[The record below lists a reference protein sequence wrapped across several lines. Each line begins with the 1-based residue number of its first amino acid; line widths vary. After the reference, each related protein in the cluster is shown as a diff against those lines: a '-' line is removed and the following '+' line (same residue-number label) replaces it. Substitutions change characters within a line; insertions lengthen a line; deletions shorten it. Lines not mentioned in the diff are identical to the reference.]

1 MFKWIHWG
9 FHTCLKCILISF
21 TLDSSSP
28 TAHCLFISLPFSHPR
43 SIICASHIH
52 KAVRPSTGTWLTNR
66 GTSLKKTD
74 SLHLQLLN
82 HWKEGLLGNGSVSIV
97 LFAQAWGLEFEPQH
111 QLSIV
116 NSSSWHTLI
125 QLECSLEGFM
135 QLTTAA
141 VIYTYSGPVMS
152 EDIIFFYSS
161 LPLALR
167 VFLSPL
173 LWCSPRL
180 GGRRHDDICAL
191 FMAEHS
197 MDKLWV
203 LLDILQVQELSLYS
217 VYSETFYL
225 LYFARV
231 LGCVVCTSS
240 ALLIWLLF
248 WHFKILYCRDWFW
261 MLNSSY
267 T

>member
-1 MFKWIHWG
+1 MFKWIHWRY
-9 FHTCLKCILISF
+9 HTCLKCILISF

-74 SLHLQLLN
+74 SLHLKLLN

-97 LFAQAWGLEFEPQH
+97 LFAQAWGPDFEPQH

-141 VIYTYSGPVMS
+141 VVYTCSAPVMS

-173 LWCSPRL
+173 LCCSLRL
-180 GGRRHDDICAL
+180 GGRRHDDICAP
-191 FMAEHS
+191 FMAKHS

-203 LLDILQVQELSLYS
+203 LLDILQVQELPSTPYIVKLFIYFILQGCWVVWS
-217 VYSETFYL
+217 VPHLHCWYGFFFLTF
-225 LYFARV
+225 
-231 LGCVVCTSS
+231 
-240 ALLIWLLF
+240 
-248 WHFKILYCRDWFW
+248 
-261 MLNSSY
+261 
-267 T
+267 